1 MDDVV
6 NSDGGKFR
14 LGEPEHL
21 LPPLVERDDAQVQ
34 LVLRLE
40 HHLGERVR
48 IGRERIRQGG
58 KSHLVGEKGGVY
70 LLLGHLQQAGRA
82 KGGADA
88 KEGKRGLLGFSVLAM
103 QLLDLPS
110 DV

>member
-40 HHLGERVR
+40 HHLAEEL
-48 IGRERIRQGG
+48 RE
-58 KSHLVGEKGGVY
+58 K
-70 LLLGHLQQAGRA
+70 
-82 KGGADA
+82 
-88 KEGKRGLLGFSVLAM
+88 
-103 QLLDLPS
+103 
-110 DV
+110 

>member
-6 NSDGGKFR
+6 NPDGGKFR

-48 IGRERIRQGG
+48 IGKERIAHWVGKVTWWEKKEEFTSFWGISSRLGG
-58 KSHLVGEKGGVY
+58 PKGV
-70 LLLGHLQQAGRA
+70 QMQKRA
-82 KGGADA
+82 RGGS
-88 KEGKRGLLGFSVLAM
+88 SVFRF
-103 QLLDLPS
+103 
-110 DV
+110 